1 MGDELVMVM
10 IVIVQALM
18 LGFQLGILWMLNKK
32 VKK

>member
-1 MGDELVMVM
+1 MGDELVMV
-10 IVIVQALM
+10 ITIVQALM